1 MSPRIQIH
9 VFKRDVD
16 NAEAYLPPGTYLVL
30 AMNNQVLIRLQA
42 GIPRGMARMS
52 VAPPK
57 TGKCTALTAL
67 SMVKLRRLS
76 TLLRAKIGN
85 SVSRTSM

>member
-1 MSPRIQIH
+1 MGCLPSSYPLD

-16 NAEAYLPPGTYLVL
+16 NAEAYRPPGTYLVL

-57 TGKCTALTAL
+57 TGKCTVHGEVEKA
-67 SMVKLRRLS
+67 
-76 TLLRAKIGN
+76 
-85 SVSRTSM
+85 